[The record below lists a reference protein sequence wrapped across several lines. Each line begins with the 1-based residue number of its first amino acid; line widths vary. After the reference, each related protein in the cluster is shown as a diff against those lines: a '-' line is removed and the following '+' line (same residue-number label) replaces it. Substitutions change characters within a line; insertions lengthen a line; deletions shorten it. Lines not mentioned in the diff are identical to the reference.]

1 MIRFACPNCDAV
13 YSVAEEKAGKTGQ
26 CPKCLS
32 QFLIPVP
39 DPTSV
44 PSPNPAPDKPVA
56 ESIEITPC
64 PGCQAR
70 IAVHEPDL
78 KSNVE
83 CPYCAT
89 VFVAE
94 RVQHKP
100 ESKPDSPRDRDW
112 GDEDRPTKRR
122 SRRDEV
128 DDDDVDEDRPRRR
141 RSNYRSTD
149 RKPGNVGAIGG
160 ILLGGAIYGLI
171 WALAVAGMSC
181 CLRPGVYFTLVW
193 SILAIVRASAMLG
206 QHDRQ
211 PAPRTLLIL
220 QILCILNLDIVNLIL
235 GIVGL
240 NLLNDPDTQDYFDR
254 HRHHE

>member
-13 YSVAEEKAGKTGQ
+13 YTVDEEKAGKTGE
-26 CPKCLS
+26 CPKCQS
-32 QFLIPVP
+32 QFLIPAP
-39 DPTSV
+39 DPAPV
-44 PSPNPAPDKPVA
+44 PTPDLAPVPESDKPVA

-100 ESKPDSPRDRDW
+100 EPKPDSPRDRDW
-112 GDEDRPTKRR
+112 GDVDRPTKRR
-122 SRRDEV
+122 SRRD
-128 DDDDVDEDRPRRR
+128 DDDDEDRPRRR
-141 RSNYRSTD
+141 RSHYRSTD

-160 ILLGGAIYGLI
+160 IMLGGAIYGLI

-181 CLRPGVYFTLVW
+181 CLWPGVYFTLVW

-206 QHDRQ
+206 QNDRQ

-254 HRHHE
+254 HRDHE